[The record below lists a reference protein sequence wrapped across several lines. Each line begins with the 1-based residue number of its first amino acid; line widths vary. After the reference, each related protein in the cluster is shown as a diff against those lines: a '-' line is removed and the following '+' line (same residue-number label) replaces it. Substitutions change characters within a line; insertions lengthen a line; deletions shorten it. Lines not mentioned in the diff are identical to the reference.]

1 VWYEREREGLFSR
14 EVNVQVDVV
23 GDSRIEAQQ
32 LCFDFDMCCGQSSL
46 C

>member
-1 VWYEREREGLFSR
+1 MLDGRRGEEG
-14 EVNVQVDVV
+14 VQ
-23 GDSRIEAQQ
+23 SMYKYMQSWILELRHSS